1 MIESPDRKFVWNGN
15 DWVPNPAAPQ
25 HTYFQTNPNLHP
37 AYNQQNMI
45 YAVPQRGKNKKF
57 WIILGSIIFTI
68 IVGVILIFG
77 LIIILLCAKILKTRK
92 LKMKILLKF
101 I

>member
-37 AYNQQNMI
+37 SYNQQNMI

-57 WIILGSIIFTI
+57 WIILGLS
-68 IVGVILIFG
+68 LIH
-77 LIIILLCAKILKTRK
+77 I
-92 LKMKILLKF
+92 
-101 I
+101 